1 MSKHLTITLL
11 RIPKVCRNGI
21 SLKYKV
27 RQLSI
32 NHVFLTTFYW
42 FSLPELLEKQYEL
55 VNEK

>member
-21 SLKYKV
+21 SVKHMV
-27 RQLSI
+27 HQLSI

-42 FSLPELLEKQYEL
+42 LSLAELLEKQYEP